1 MLILYFYGSRTWVKG
16 DDLPYKNVV
25 GLGNCEDDKTKLW
38 TIFHEQKL
46 IDVQNV
52 RRAAA
57 RKLYI
62 KKLLKTLTLVASTLN
77 PIKIWI
83 KAGDV
88 QHTFLLCFL
97 VLDDVHDR

>member
-25 GLGNCEDDKTKLW
+25 GLGNYEDDKTKLW

-52 RRAAA
+52 RRE
-57 RKLYI
+57 
-62 KKLLKTLTLVASTLN
+62 
-77 PIKIWI
+77 
-83 KAGDV
+83 
-88 QHTFLLCFL
+88 
-97 VLDDVHDR
+97 